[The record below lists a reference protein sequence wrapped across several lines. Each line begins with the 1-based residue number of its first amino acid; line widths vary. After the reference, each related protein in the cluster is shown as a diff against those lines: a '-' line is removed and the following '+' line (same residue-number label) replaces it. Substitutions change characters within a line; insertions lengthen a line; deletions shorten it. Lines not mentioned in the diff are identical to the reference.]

1 MAYAWFICGFKQ
13 WFRPNSRI
21 CTMNDFT
28 AQINADG
35 GAWSASEILGGY
47 ALVKVRANANTLTTI
62 AGTTGFQQRTAI
74 KNKILA
80 MGYTQAEIN
89 AVMGST
95 LALWRQKALR
105 VLFNFIAQRR
115 LEERFDINLQQIVLD
130 GPYISCRSVTVVD
143 AEVQ

>member
-1 MAYAWFICGFKQ
+1 VL
-13 WFRPNSRI
+13 
-21 CTMNDFT
+21 
-28 AQINADG
+28 AD
-35 GAWSASEILGGY
+35 ILSD
-47 ALVKVRANANTLTTI
+47 LTT
-62 AGTTGFQQRTAI
+62 AQRTAI
-74 KNKILA
+74 QNKILA

>member
-62 AGTTGFQQRTAI
+62 AGTTGFNVSPT
-74 KNKILA
+74 ILC
-80 MGYTQAEIN
+80 
-89 AVMGST
+89 
-95 LALWRQKALR
+95 W
-105 VLFNFIAQRR
+105 
-115 LEERFDINLQQIVLD
+115 QIFFL
-130 GPYISCRSVTVVD
+130 T
-143 AEVQ
+143 